1 MLSLPV
7 CGVEDALLE
16 IDWLEFVAELPEL
29 LLLLLLLLEGDF
41 VESGDHRGVE
51 GEKPYCVE

>member
-16 IDWLEFVAELPEL
+16 MDWLELVAELPE
-29 LLLLLLLLEGDF
+29 LLLLEGDF

>member
-1 MLSLPV
+1 MLSLLV

-16 IDWLEFVAELPEL
+16 MDWSELVAELPEV
-29 LLLLLLLLEGDF
+29 LLEEDF

-51 GEKPYCVE
+51 GEKPCCVE